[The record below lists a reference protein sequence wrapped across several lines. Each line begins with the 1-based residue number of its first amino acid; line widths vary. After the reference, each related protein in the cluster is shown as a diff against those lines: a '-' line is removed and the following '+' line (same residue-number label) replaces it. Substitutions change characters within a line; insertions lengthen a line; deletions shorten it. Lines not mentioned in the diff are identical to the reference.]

1 MTDQLDP
8 EEQQLLERAK
18 HGDRDEQGAARGQ
31 FAEEQSDRMVFARG
45 ARRYFGWRS
54 RTTRRPQAP

>member
-1 MTDQLDP
+1 M
-8 EEQQLLERAK
+8 LEPAK
-18 HGDRDEQGAARGQ
+18 DGDRDEQGAARGQ
-31 FAEEQSDRMVFARG
+31 FAEEQSDRRVFARG